1 EGWWGG
7 VRFEIRARV
16 AKGGRG
22 AARDELGSRRAGEP
36 ESPRGARPRRRA
48 AAERESRP
56 ERPEEREARPESTRG
71 GWDWGWQDPGRSSW
85 GSAGQRYERR
95 GYDFFF
101 NQLY

>member
-1 EGWWGG
+1 MLVEYL
-7 VRFEIRARV
+7 RRD
-16 AKGGRG
+16 AKGRPVD
-22 AARDELGSRRAGEP
+22 ARDELMSRRSR
-36 ESPRGARPRRRA
+36 ESASSREDRPRRRA

-101 NQLY
+101 NQRY